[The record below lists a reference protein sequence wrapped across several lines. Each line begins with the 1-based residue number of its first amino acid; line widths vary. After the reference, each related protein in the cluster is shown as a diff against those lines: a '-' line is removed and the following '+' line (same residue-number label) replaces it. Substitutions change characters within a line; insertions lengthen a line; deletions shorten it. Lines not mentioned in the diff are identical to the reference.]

1 MARLVR
7 NHGVY
12 RRAVSGLVIVLGA
25 GAWVFAPV
33 STAGATG
40 IHHWVP
46 GTYQA
51 FAPGLSAPYSL
62 VLLPNHTVQG
72 STWSWS
78 VHRHIVTIEG
88 SGGPAMPI
96 LCLQHGQPPQCVFND
111 VSTGPKTAE
120 GIASQQAPGSASV
133 YVGNAF
139 LFSSPFWAVR
149 TGKS

>member
-1 MARLVR
+1 MATVIRGHRVFRWLLWSFGLAIALAGGFIGSAPSA
-7 NHGVY
+7 N
-12 RRAVSGLVIVLGA
+12 AVTA
-25 GAWVFAPV
+25 HHPV
-33 STAGATG
+33 A
-40 IHHWVP
+40 

-51 FAPGLSAPYSL
+51 FAPDLSPPYAL

-72 STWSWS
+72 STWTWS
-78 VHRHIVTIEG
+78 VHKHIVTIEG

-96 LCLQHGQPPQCVFND
+96 LCLQHHQPPQCEFND
-111 VSTGPKTAE
+111 VSTGPKTSG

-149 TGKS
+149 TGKA